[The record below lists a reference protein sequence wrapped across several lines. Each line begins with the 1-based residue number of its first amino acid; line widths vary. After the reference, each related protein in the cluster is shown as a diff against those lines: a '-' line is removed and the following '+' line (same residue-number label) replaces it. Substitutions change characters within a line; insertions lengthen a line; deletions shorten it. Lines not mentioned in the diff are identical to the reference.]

1 MFDFRHRTSRALQPQ
16 IHSHILVENRV
27 LIGEKAPTLDG
38 RELFAQ
44 AKNVGTVDDSVL
56 RRELTEALL
65 IAWEPTKPNGAS
77 GEIRGVSKELIAHWS
92 LRRSDIGDKLTEW
105 KVNFE
110 AETGHLPDSRQLR
123 KAAQGFTLFTII
135 GCLCLNP
142 YEVAPGFSH
151 PRI

>member
-56 RRELTEALL
+56 RRELT
-65 IAWEPTKPNGAS
+65 
-77 GEIRGVSKELIAHWS
+77 
-92 LRRSDIGDKLTEW
+92 
-105 KVNFE
+105 
-110 AETGHLPDSRQLR
+110 
-123 KAAQGFTLFTII
+123 
-135 GCLCLNP
+135 
-142 YEVAPGFSH
+142 
-151 PRI
+151 